1 MFKKKQRPNPVP
13 ASLDRA
19 EGSSQAS
26 RSIASSRS
34 FSLGLSK
41 TFSRSTVSSAV
52 DAAVEDP
59 KGPLGLNLL
68 HDPPDPRADLVFV
81 HGLGGGSRKTW
92 SKTASQSHY
101 WPQEWL
107 PQDPAFGSVR
117 IHSYGYDSDYMRGN
131 EDCLNVHLFGKSFL
145 GALGTSPALLNSGT
159 RIILVGH
166 SMGGL
171 VIKKAHILAR
181 QDAAYR
187 DLASRLDAVYFLA
200 TPHRGADSAKTLRN
214 LLKVA
219 YDRAYVADLER
230 NSGAIQVINDE
241 FRHFSD
247 GLELWSFFETQNM
260 KPFSSPIVDPESA
273 ILGYREEK
281 QIPLSA
287 DHRSI
292 CKFDTARDVNY
303 IEIRN
308 ALASTIASITT
319 TTTTPLRPGKHRDR
333 VKELKKFLDV
343 PDVVD
348 DDLFIASEARLDSTC
363 QWVSQKE
370 SFTAWRDAT
379 SAGRRALWLKGKP
392 ASGKSVLSG
401 YVIEQLRG
409 SGQACSYFFFK
420 HGDKSKSHLGR
431 CLRSLA
437 FQMGSSIPATADAI
451 LQLQSDGI
459 RLEHMDERTLW
470 RILFLSAILPLVTTQ
485 HYWVIDALDECSSA
499 SLEVFE
505 AILSHL
511 DDAAPLRVLITSRDT
526 AELGQVSN
534 SIPPSLV
541 RIETISVTDTLP
553 DVRRLVESKMKALAV
568 GTEDKHTLSDKIVDK
583 SKGSFLWTSLILKEL
598 SSCHGKNE
606 IESILEE
613 VPRGMESILEEVPRG
628 MESLYSRTLD
638 SMSRVPRGKELSKA
652 ILRWATCAVR
662 PMTTA
667 ELNGALSLDIKDSFP
682 SLEDSITALCG
693 QLVVVDKFGKVQMV
707 HETAREFLMGADQDS
722 EFSIKKERAH
732 TRLALVC
739 LIYLSGTEMKPPRP
753 HRRRGHTKQAAT
765 KVDFAIYACT
775 AWSYHLAR
783 ADPGATDL
791 LDTLEMFLKSNVL
804 TWVEAIAES
813 GNLNQLIR
821 TSKNLGRY
829 LKACAAERSPLEP
842 RIRMLRQW
850 TADFTRIPA
859 MFASA
864 LTALPSAIFSL
875 IPPFCPASSMIHRT
889 TSPGRKLSVIGALGQ
904 QWDDRLVSLDFRQ
917 SQPTALS
924 YGENFLAVG
933 LMSGRVTLYHAT
945 SYQEYKAF
953 DHGEAVKFIVFRA
966 KSGMM
971 STCGMKSLS
980 IWDIRTGALLRRL
993 ASPPRPLTML
1003 FDEDMLL
1010 VASHKNYIACWDL
1023 QDLGQVEAS
1032 IRRWSDEPESRSPP
1046 RRAPGAL
1053 TLSVPHGMLAV
1064 AYPGQAIMLW
1074 DTREDCYFGTCGE
1087 KLSNG
1092 ETSTHVVVAMAFN
1105 PNPNIEL
1112 LVVAYLDGDL
1122 ALLDPFDDRQLE
1134 CFRADVQSLAP
1145 SPDGRLLAAGG
1156 AGGVVHVYE
1165 FDTLRPLYRVK
1176 SSNSFIKQL
1185 SFARDSLRLADIRGS
1200 QCTVWEPEAL
1210 LRDLPADDSSGQQTA
1225 TSAAVAT
1232 LTETVSVETDARV
1245 TAIAVGNITGTSA
1258 PDASGLIFCGRD
1270 DGTIA
1275 FYDRRTAAQIRKLH
1289 GHRSAVRLMAWCG
1302 RRNCLLTV
1310 DASGSIILQH
1320 HVGNGVGPTSPT
1332 MLFQTRLQSDTAVV
1346 NMLVAD
1352 AAGKFILSTAVADH
1366 IFNLEDG
1373 RSERD
1378 LLPRDGEAASPTR
1391 RWILDPRAPATH
1403 VLCVEE
1409 SCVRVHA
1416 WAGGCVEV
1424 ARFPLAPLGRPVEG
1438 DTGASVAPAQL
1449 RNATV
1454 YTAGREARIL
1464 LEFALQDEKA
1474 SPLQVALLDLDFKVA
1489 HTLSRS
1495 AKEPDTSH
1503 ALGRTEATVDG
1514 DHGKS
1519 KVPPAAA
1526 SATTVLSLTPIPLPD
1541 IAHVIGI
1548 SDTNRLVFLDRC
1560 SWVCSADLA
1569 AAACAG
1575 DSRRRRHQAEDGDS
1589 DPVASAPA
1597 PAHRHFY
1604 IPDVWF
1610 AGWGWMSYVSA
1621 LAQRDIVLTRGGSLA
1636 VVRGGLDHAETAP
1649 RD

>member
-1 MFKKKQRPNPVP
+1 MLQIWVRYKLAPGHHGKQTPNPAPAIVGSSFKKKLRANPVLV
-13 ASLDRA
+13 SLDRP

-34 FSLGLSK
+34 LSLGLSK
-41 TFSRSTVSSAV
+41 TFSRSTVSSAIENV
-52 DAAVEDP
+52 VEDP

-68 HDPPDPRADLVFV
+68 HEPPDPRVDLVFV

-117 IHSYGYDSDYMRGN
+117 IHSYGYDSDYLRGN
-131 EDCLNVHLFGKSFL
+131 KDCLNVHLFGKSFL
-145 GALGTSPALLNSGT
+145 GALGTSPALLNSRT

-166 SMGGL
+166 SMGSL
-171 VIKKAHILAR
+171 VIKKAYILAR

-187 DLASRLDAVYFLA
+187 DLASRFDAIYFLA

-241 FRHFSD
+241 FRHCSD

-260 KPFSSPIVDPESA
+260 KPFSSCIVDSESA
-273 ILGYREEK
+273 VLGYGEEK
-281 QIPLSA
+281 QIPLRA

-292 CKFDTARDVNY
+292 CKFDTTRDVNY

-308 ALASTIASITT
+308 ALASTIAGLTAVTT
-319 TTTTPLRPGKHRDR
+319 SLHSGGRRDR

-348 DDLFIASEARLDSTC
+348 DDLFIVSEARLDSTC

-370 SFTAWRDAT
+370 SFTAWRNAT

-437 FQMGSSIPATADAI
+437 FQMGSSIAAAADAI
-451 LQLQSDGI
+451 LQLQSDGL
-459 RLEHMDERTLW
+459 RLEHMDDRSLW
-470 RILFLSAILPLVTTQ
+470 RILFLSAILPLVTTR
-485 HYWVIDALDECSSA
+485 HHWVIDALDECSSA

-505 AILSHL
+505 AILSHM
-511 DDAAPLRVLITSRDT
+511 DDAASLRVLITSRDT
-526 AELGQVSN
+526 AELGRVSN
-534 SIPPSLV
+534 SIPASFV

-553 DVRRLVESKMKALAV
+553 DVRSLVESKMKVLAV
-568 GTEDKHTLSDKIVDK
+568 DTEDKHTLSDKIVDK
-583 SKGSFLWTSLILKEL
+583 SKGSFLWTSLIHKEL
-598 SSCHGKNE
+598 SGCHSKNE
-606 IESILEE
+606 I
-613 VPRGMESILEEVPRG
+613 ESILEEVPRG

-652 ILRWATCAVR
+652 ILRWATY
-662 PMTTA
+662 
-667 ELNGALSLDIKDSFP
+667 SFP

-707 HETAREFLMGADQDS
+707 HETAREFLMGANHDS
-722 EFSIKKERAH
+722 EFSTEKERAH
-732 TRLALVC
+732 TRLAQIC
-739 LIYLSGTEMKPPRP
+739 LIYLSGMEMKPPRP
-753 HRRRGHTKQAAT
+753 HRRHGHAKKATTKL
-765 KVDFAIYACT
+765 DFAIYACT

-783 ADPGATDL
+783 ADPRATDL
-791 LDTLEMFLKSNVL
+791 LDTLELFFKSNVL
-804 TWVEAIAES
+804 TWVEAIAEL
-813 GNLNQLIR
+813 GDLNQLIR
-821 TSKNLGRY
+821 TSKSLGKY
-829 LKACAAERSPLEP
+829 LGACAAERSPLEP
-842 RIRMLRQW
+842 RIQMLRQW
-850 TADFTRIPA
+850 TADLTRLPA
-859 MFASA
+859 MFANA

-875 IPPFCPASSMIHRT
+875 IPPFCPNNSMIHQT
-889 TSPGRKLSVIGALGQ
+889 TSPRRKLSVLGALGQ

-924 YGENFLAVG
+924 CGDDFLAVG
-933 LMSGRVTLYHAT
+933 LMSGRVALYHAT
-945 SYQEYKAF
+945 SYQEYKTF
-953 DHGEAVKFIVFRA
+953 DHGEAVKFIAFRA

-971 STCGMKSLS
+971 CTCGMKSLN
-980 IWDIRTGALLRRL
+980 IWDIRTGTLLRRL

-1023 QDLGQVEAS
+1023 QDQSHVEAS
-1032 IRRWSDEPESRSPP
+1032 TRRWSDGPDSTSFP

-1053 TLSVPHGMLAV
+1053 TLSVPHGMPAV
-1064 AYPGQAIMLW
+1064 AYPSQAIMLW
-1074 DTREDCYFGTCGE
+1074 DMKEDCYFGTCGK

-1092 ETSTHVVVAMAFN
+1092 ETSTHVVVTMAFN

-1122 ALLDPFDDRQLE
+1122 ALLDLFDDRQIE

-1225 TSAAVAT
+1225 TSAAVAA
-1232 LTETVSVETDARV
+1232 LTETVSVEADARV
-1245 TAIAVGNITGTSA
+1245 TAISIGNITEMPALDS
-1258 PDASGLIFCGRD
+1258 PGLIFCGRD
-1270 DGTIA
+1270 DGTIVL
-1275 FYDRRTAAQIRKLH
+1275 YDRRTATQIRKLH
-1289 GHRSAVRLMAWCG
+1289 GHKSAVRLMAWCG
-1302 RRNCLLTV
+1302 RRNCLLSV
-1310 DASGSIILQH
+1310 DAWGSIILQH
-1320 HVGNGVGPTSPT
+1320 YAGDRVGQTTPTV
-1332 MLFQTRLQSDTAVV
+1332 LFQTRLPSGKVV
-1346 NMLVAD
+1346 AGMLVAD
-1352 AAGKFILSTAVADH
+1352 AAGNFILSTAVADH

-1373 RSERD
+1373 RLECD
-1378 LLPRDGEAASPTR
+1378 LVPRDGEAALATR
-1391 RWILDPRAPATH
+1391 KWILDPRAPATH

-1416 WAGGCVEV
+1416 WAGGCAEV
-1424 ARFPLAPLGRPVEG
+1424 ARFSLAQLMRPAER
-1438 DTGASVAPAQL
+1438 DSGAPVTPAHL
-1449 RNATV
+1449 RNATA
-1454 YTAGREARIL
+1454 YTTGREARIL
-1464 LEFALQDEKA
+1464 LEFVMQNEPA
-1474 SPLQVALLDLDFKVA
+1474 SPL
-1489 HTLSRS
+1489 
-1495 AKEPDTSH
+1495 
-1503 ALGRTEATVDG
+1503 
-1514 DHGKS
+1514 
-1519 KVPPAAA
+1519 
-1526 SATTVLSLTPIPLPD
+1526 
-1541 IAHVIGI
+1541 
-1548 SDTNRLVFLDRC
+1548 
-1560 SWVCSADLA
+1560 
-1569 AAACAG
+1569 
-1575 DSRRRRHQAEDGDS
+1575 
-1589 DPVASAPA
+1589 
-1597 PAHRHFY
+1597 
-1604 IPDVWF
+1604 
-1610 AGWGWMSYVSA
+1610 
-1621 LAQRDIVLTRGGSLA
+1621 
-1636 VVRGGLDHAETAP
+1636 
-1649 RD
+1649 